1 MFFKVFSKTKR
12 EKEYEYIISIPSI
25 EESCRSHSHIVNL
38 FTEFIVK
45 HKKLLREA
53 LGISEV
59 FSLLFYK
66 LSVQIST
73 FYSIEKLLN
82 KESSCTLSLWKV
94 GLSIQ
99 ISSTKWN

>member
-45 HKKLLREA
+45 HKKEF
-53 LGISEV
+53 LGGYSM
-59 FSLLFYK
+59 
-66 LSVQIST
+66 QITMGS
-73 FYSIEKLLN
+73 
-82 KESSCTLSLWKV
+82 
-94 GLSIQ
+94 
-99 ISSTKWN
+99 